1 MQNRLVVQKL
11 LQSKIGGNNLW
22 INENIEILSKTQIE
36 KICKYHN
43 LLVKFNGVMKKD
55 ILSEEQKSNAILN
68 VPETG
73 KKTFCE
79 LVDFL
84 IFCFVWMILIINC
97 IVCLLFL

>member
-1 MQNRLVVQKL
+1 MVVQKL

-22 INENIEILSKTQIE
+22 INENIEIVNKTQLE

-43 LLVKFNGVMKKD
+43 LLVKFNDVMKKD
-55 ILSEEQKSNAILN
+55 ILSEEQKSNTILN

-79 LVDFL
+79 LVDFF
-84 IFCFVWMILIINC
+84 IFVWMILIINC
-97 IVCLLFL
+97 IVCVLFF

>member
-1 MQNRLVVQKL
+1 M
-11 LQSKIGGNNLW
+11 
-22 INENIEILSKTQIE
+22 E

>member
-1 MQNRLVVQKL
+1 M
-11 LQSKIGGNNLW
+11 
-22 INENIEILSKTQIE
+22 E

-43 LLVKFNGVMKKD
+43 LLVKFNDVMKKD

-68 VPETG
+68 VPETD

-84 IFCFVWMILIINC
+84 IFCFV
-97 IVCLLFL
+97 

>member
-1 MQNRLVVQKL
+1 M
-11 LQSKIGGNNLW
+11 
-22 INENIEILSKTQIE
+22 E

-43 LLVKFNGVMKKD
+43 LLVKFNDVMKKY

-84 IFCFVWMILIINC
+84 IFCFV
-97 IVCLLFL
+97 